1 MPSYLVKVRKKMD
14 IFAQRRVRNVLS
26 GNYGSVFKGR
36 SLDFDDLREYNYGD
50 DVKDIDWKANLK
62 HRVGGR
68 ITIRL
73 SIIELHLLVKRKRRQ
88 TILRQI

>member
-1 MPSYLVKVRKKMD
+1 MD

-50 DVKDIDWKANLK
+50 DVKDIDWKATALA
-62 HRVGGR
+62 HRDGATLYCGTQAQYSAR
-68 ITIRL
+68 
-73 SIIELHLLVKRKRRQ
+73 RRQ
-88 TILRQI
+88 RQYNGNTRAKWREQA